1 MNPTGGLLWHARA
14 WRRQGAWRGTCG
26 QIGQWLGEVRP
37 ISRELVI
44 IGASAGWM
52 MPSAWL
58 QRFEKI
64 STFDIDRWAAPL
76 FRLRHGAVLR
86 RSGVDLR
93 CHTSDAIGRLD
104 EVLAE
109 NPRAAVLFDNVL
121 GQLRFLH
128 ASIDT
133 TAACL
138 DRVKRSVRRRE
149 WGSLHD
155 AYSGSVRRSGG
166 RLDTPS
172 MHQSL
177 QAKGERSAAQNPLG
191 RLWPDLADNLR
202 PKANGWT
209 TSLRK
214 FFPPAQP
221 CTILPGI
228 TTGDTA
234 TGYRPAGWPP
244 CNPCKVRVKK

>member
-121 GQLRFLH
+121 GQLRFCTLRLTPLLLVWTGSSAVCAG
-128 ASIDT
+128 ASG
-133 TAACL
+133 AACMTPIRGQSGAAVAGL
-138 DRVKRSVRRRE
+138 IHPACTKACRPRGSARRR
-149 WGSLHD
+149 
-155 AYSGSVRRSGG
+155 R
-166 RLDTPS
+166 T
-172 MHQSL
+172 
-177 QAKGERSAAQNPLG
+177 
-191 RLWPDLADNLR
+191 LW
-202 PKANGWT
+202 
-209 TSLRK
+209 
-214 FFPPAQP
+214 
-221 CTILPGI
+221 
-228 TTGDTA
+228 
-234 TGYRPAGWPP
+234 AGFGPI
-244 CNPCKVRVKK
+244 